1 MLNYITRNNLSS
13 VFRLNFSF
21 LFFSS
26 TKKNQQVRLY
36 LEEDIQE
43 VFVRGSGSGGQSV
56 AKTSNCVQLLH
67 VPTGIRV
74 RCHKTRSRDLNR
86 KEARRLLQ
94 LELED
99 RAFGSNSKRAIKEA
113 KRKKNKSRSYAKSK
127 AKHKRNGEETLK
139 RMSGK
144 SKNTTRGRTTKRRL
158 LHLKGKFRKFM
169 VSMSKLWFGVERRNW
184 VQSRIRKD
192 ENDE

>member
-13 VFRLNFSF
+13 FFRLNFSF

-67 VPTGIRV
+67 VATGIRV

-144 SKNTTRGRTTKRRL
+144 SKNTTSGRSTKRRL
-158 LHLKGKFRKFM
+158 LHLKVKFRKFM